1 MWVSCAQVYE
11 SDDSGSTESAAQCL
25 RKRLGQDEKDI
36 SQGLKPDCF
45 SGLTARLKSCPDTM
59 PKGLK
64 PSEFSAISG
73 TAEAEPFQNISFVR
87 KL

>member
-1 MWVSCAQVYE
+1 MIRGQQKVLRSACGKGWVK
-11 SDDSGSTESAAQCL
+11 T
-25 RKRLGQDEKDI
+25 K
-36 SQGLKPDCF
+36 KPDCF
-45 SGLTARLKSCPDTM
+45 SGFTARLKSCPDTM